1 MNDAARGLSQP
12 VNAPD
17 LIEVWFASTASGRP
31 PSADQTLLSEDERRR
46 AARFYFDKD
55 RDLFVLGKRMT
66 RTLLGRALGLPPAA
80 LAFTQGPRGKPE
92 LSGAGEGWVFNLAHS
107 GTYVFVALGRERR
120 LGVDVERER
129 PDMDLVEL
137 GRRFFCPREI
147 ALLEAGPE
155 SETRRLFFKFWTL
168 KEAYLK
174 AEGSGLSISL
184 TAMDA
189 SGVPDAFLAPPCPP
203 VEDQPRGILVQRL
216 EAPAG
221 YAAAVAADAGTWRTE
236 VRAWRAED
244 FTGAVA

>member
-1 MNDAARGLSQP
+1 MTTGASG
-12 VNAPD
+12 V
-17 LIEVWFASTASGRP
+17 IEVWSASTAAGEP
-31 PSADQTLLSEDERRR
+31 PSADQTLLSDDERRR

-80 LAFTQGPRGKPE
+80 LVFEQGSRGKPE
-92 LSGAGEGWVFNLAHS
+92 LSGAGAGSGWVFNLAHS
-107 GTYVFVALGRERR
+107 GTYVFVALGCGRR

-189 SGVPDAFLAPPCPP
+189 SGVPDAFLAPPCAP

-221 YAAAVAADAGTWRTE
+221 YAAAVAADGGAWRTE

-244 FTGAVA
+244 CAGAGA